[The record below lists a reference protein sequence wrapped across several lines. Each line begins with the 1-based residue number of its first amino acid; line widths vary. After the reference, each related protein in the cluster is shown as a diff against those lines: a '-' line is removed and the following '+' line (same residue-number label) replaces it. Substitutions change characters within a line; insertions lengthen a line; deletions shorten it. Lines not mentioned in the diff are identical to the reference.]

1 MKEGKNTQ
9 ENTEEKEWVCP
20 KCNTKNHK
28 NFCNNCGFPYSEL
41 EIHNNSI
48 LKRMQI
54 INDKFNRSIRHLFI
68 LILVIVI
75 GNFSYTLYQNKENKQ
90 PIQGNR
96 KFEEALEQ
104 AEKDSVGIDETNSN
118 KEKNPEAY
126 RKFYTTSAGLI
137 LLDYC
142 QSINDKD
149 FDKAQK
155 FLSDE
160 NKEENIFAFNQKTD
174 NPIIMISPYNLKV
187 EFYSLDKIIFSF
199 KLAVRREKDL
209 SKQPQEYHGKAIL
222 SRKEEKRTD
231 KWFID
236 SLTLEK

>member
-1 MKEGKNTQ
+1 MNKEKNTQ
-9 ENTEEKEWVCP
+9 EKEWICP
-20 KCNTKNHK
+20 KCNAKNHK

-41 EIHNNSI
+41 GIHNKNI
-48 LKRMQI
+48 LKQI
-54 INDKFNRSIRHLFI
+54 QVINDKFNRSIRYLFI
-68 LILVIVI
+68 LILIIVI
-75 GNFSYTLYQNKENKQ
+75 GNFSYALYQTKENKQ
-90 PIQGNR
+90 PIQDNK
-96 KFEEALEQ
+96 KFEEALDQ
-104 AEKDSVGIDETNSN
+104 AEKGRVGIDETNSN

-137 LLDYC
+137 VLDYC

-149 FDKAQK
+149 FDRAQK
-155 FLSDE
+155 FLSNE
-160 NKEENIFAFNQKTD
+160 NKEENISAFNQNTD

-199 KLAVRREKDL
+199 KLAVRRERDL

-231 KWFID
+231 KWLID